1 MSNLPKGLLSA
12 LVLRRAGLERYGG
25 SAAGALAFLRGRT
38 ALAREGLTDDGAD
51 HRRAPSMRGRNG
63 FTGLRLA
70 LALAVV
76 VSHAF
81 SVATGAAGDE
91 PLARL
96 TGYTLGE
103 HAVNGFFAVSGFL
116 VTMSC
121 DRRGIRDYASPGP
134 CGSCRGWWPRRS
146 SCRWGSAPR

>member
-1 MSNLPKGLLSA
+1 MAAPTIA
-12 LVLRRAGLERYGG
+12 AALER
-25 SAAGALAFLRGRT
+25 R
-38 ALAREGLTDDGAD
+38 
-51 HRRAPSMRGRNG
+51 PNG

-121 DRRGIRDYASPGP
+121 DRRGIRDYAVARTLRILPGLVAAL
-134 CGSCRGWWPRRS
+134 SLIHI
-146 SCRWGSAPR
+146 